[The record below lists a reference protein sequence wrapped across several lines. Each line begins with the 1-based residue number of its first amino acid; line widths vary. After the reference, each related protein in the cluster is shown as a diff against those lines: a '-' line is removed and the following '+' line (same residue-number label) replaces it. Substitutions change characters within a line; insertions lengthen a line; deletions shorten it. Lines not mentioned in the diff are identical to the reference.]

1 MCFVLQFHE
10 MNYINGFL
18 RLNYCCQQAK
28 LIVRSLTFTCPHLYS
43 WSFSCPHSSGCCRA
57 VVVIC
62 YLKMNELRHFVYVS
76 STFCVFHIC
85 WDRYLGA
92 AMILYF
98 HRYSFFA
105 VLDFI
110 IFTRILT
117 VGRDW
122 KGEKEKGGKGYWKS
136 TTRGRNGKL
145 DYILF

>member
-1 MCFVLQFHE
+1 MYFVLQFHE

-28 LIVRSLTFTCPHLYS
+28 LIVWSLTLSCPHLYS
-43 WSFSCPHSSGCCRA
+43 WSFSYPHSSGCCRA

-62 YLKMNELRHFVYVS
+62 YLKMNELRHFVFVS
-76 STFCVFHIC
+76 SPFCVFHIC
-85 WDRYLGA
+85 WDRYIGA
-92 AMILYF
+92 AM
-98 HRYSFFA
+98 
-105 VLDFI
+105 I